1 MSAPGPFLLNVS
13 EPTTDSTQYVVAVA
27 DWMTMFLTPW
37 SYVVCRYASVA
48 PAYVLLS
55 AKYAST
61 AGIDERTLACAAD
74 LFARSRN
81 FMYEGIAIASRIPMM
96 MITTRSSIR
105 VKPPSFRLR
114 LILWLSLAS
123 IEEFLLL
130 EKGRWLTGSI
140 DRSAGGHTPV
150 WGICGGCHSPTSI

>member
-1 MSAPGPFLLNVS
+1 M
-13 EPTTDSTQYVVAVA
+13 
-27 DWMTMFLTPW
+27 
-37 SYVVCRYASVA
+37 
-48 PAYVLLS
+48 PAYELLS
-55 AKYAST
+55 AKYCST
-61 AGIDERTLACAAD
+61 AGIAARTLAWAAD

-130 EKGRWLTGSI
+130 EKGRWLSGSI
-140 DRSAGGHTPV
+140 GRSVGWHTPL
-150 WGICGGCHSPTSI
+150 WGISGGYHSPAPSPAPVTRTHA

>member
-55 AKYAST
+55 AKYAS
-61 AGIDERTLACAAD
+61 APGIDARTLACAAD

-81 FMYEGIAIASRIPMM
+81 FMYDGIAIASRIPMM

-105 VKPPSFRLR
+105 VKPPSLLLR
-114 LILWLSLAS
+114 LILALSRS
-123 IEEFLLL
+123 NMFLLL
-130 EKGRWLTGSI
+130 SRELRWL
-140 DRSAGGHTPV
+140 
-150 WGICGGCHSPTSI
+150 

>member
-13 EPTTDSTQYVVAVA
+13 APTVLSTQYVVAVA

-96 MITTRSSIR
+96 MITTRSSMS

-130 EKGRWLTGSI
+130 EKGSMAHRLYRRVG
-140 DRSAGGHTPV
+140 R
-150 WGICGGCHSPTSI
+150 